1 MNRRDLL
8 KAGLALGA
16 AFSAVTRTFASGR
29 PKASARSEPGSS
41 ADALQAFDP
50 EYIVVGSG
58 AGGGTVAARLAEY
71 GYRVLVLEAG
81 TDPRAGYGDTPAEA
95 GARLPDDY
103 DVPAFHAFATEHES
117 MRWDFWVRHYSNDKQ
132 QRQDPKYRASFQ
144 GQPVNGVWYP
154 RAGTLGGCTA
164 HNAMILVYPHQTDWN
179 EIADITGDASW
190 KPDRMRGYF
199 ERLEECRHR
208 PLERFW
214 KKLGRNPSRHG
225 WDGWLPT
232 ELAIPDGAFRD
243 GNLKTIIKRAAKR
256 ALDIVGHATGDDDRR
271 ESRADPNDWRV
282 ARYGGVGVRYTPLT
296 TRDHVRVGTRER
308 LLDVQQRYPD
318 RLRIELNAL
327 ATKVIFDANMRA
339 VGVEYLKGPRLYR
352 AHASPSTASGER
364 REVRASREVILAGG
378 TFNTPQ
384 LLMLS
389 GVGPAGEL
397 NRLKVPVLLDLPGV
411 GARLQDRYEVSVVNR
426 MKFDAWETLRGAK
439 FTNRDEKYTL
449 WKQKRDGVYVTNGVM
464 LSVIASSRPGRPVP
478 DLFCYGLLAKFNGYE
493 PDYSKALPANPNY
506 LTWVVLKGHTAN
518 TAGSV
523 TLRSI
528 DPRDP
533 PEINF
538 RYFEEGDDPAGDD
551 LRAVVEGVKLVRKIS
566 EPIAHLIEQEESP
579 GKARATDPELEQFVR
594 DQAWGH
600 HASSTCRIGPRA
612 SGGVLDGNF
621 TVHGTTGLRVVDAS
635 VFPRTPG
642 LFIVSAIYMIGEK
655 AADVIAADARRGGKS

>member
-1 MNRRDLL
+1 VNRRDLL
-8 KAGLALGA
+8 KAALALAGA
-16 AFSAVTRTFASGR
+16 V
-29 PKASARSEPGSS
+29 SARARLGASRAAATISRKRTSPDDSI
-41 ADALQAFDP
+41 QAFEP

-81 TDPRAGYGDTPAEA
+81 TDPRAGYGDTPAA
-95 GARLPDDY
+95 DGARLPDDY

-117 MRWDFWVRHYSNDKQ
+117 MRWDFWVRHYADDKKQ
-132 QRQDPKYRASFQ
+132 QQDPKYRASFQ

-190 KPDRMRGYF
+190 KPEKMRAYF

-208 PLERFW
+208 PIERLW
-214 KKLGRNPSRHG
+214 TKLGRNPSRHG
-225 WDGWLPT
+225 WKGWLPT

-243 GNLKTIIKRAAKR
+243 GNLRTTIRRAANR

-271 ESRADPNDWRV
+271 ESHGDPNDWRV
-282 ARYGGVGVRYTPLT
+282 ARHGAVGVRFTPLT
-296 TRDHVRVGTRER
+296 TRDHKRVGTRER

-327 ATKVIFDANMRA
+327 ATRVIFDASMRA
-339 VGVEYLKGPRLYR
+339 VGVEYLKGARLYR
-352 AHASPSTASGER
+352 AHASPSSSGGER
-364 REVRASREVILAGG
+364 RELRASREVILAGG

-389 GVGPAGEL
+389 GVGPAAEL
-397 NRLKVPVLLDLPGV
+397 SRLKIPVRLDLPGV

-426 MKFDAWETLRGAK
+426 MKFDAWETLRGTT
-439 FTNRDEKYTL
+439 FTNRDDKYRL
-449 WKQKRDGVYVTNGVM
+449 WKEKRDGVYVTNGAM

-493 PDYSKALPANPNY
+493 PGYSKVLPGNPNY

-538 RYFEEGDDPAGDD
+538 RYFEEGDDAGGDD
-551 LRAVVEGVKLVRKIS
+551 LRAVVEGIKLARKFS
-566 EPIAHLIEQEESP
+566 EPIAHLIEEEESP
-579 GKARATDPELEQFVR
+579 GPARATDPQLEQFVR
-594 DQAWGH
+594 DRAWGH

-621 TVHGTTGLRVVDAS
+621 SVHGTTGLRIVDAS
-635 VFPRTPG
+635 IFPRTPG
-642 LFIVSAIYMIGEK
+642 LFIVSAIYMAGEK